1 MVFDD
6 KGYVI
11 RCVDQFSGRVAYK
24 GRHIYTFEKDALMP
38 NETFTISGAKRSL
51 ANLERMYPD
60 QFYSIERLSCYYID
74 FNDPVHERNYKQEIY
89 EYISHAMT
97 QLDELW
103 DGNEFD
109 RGDKMR
115 INQIREDLRAIK
127 TILLKQKKTKKNTSK

>member
-24 GRHIYTFEKDALMP
+24 GRHIYTLEKDALMP

-74 FNDPVHERNYKQEIY
+74 FRYLVPGTV
-89 EYISHAMT
+89 T
-97 QLDELW
+97 
-103 DGNEFD
+103 
-109 RGDKMR
+109 
-115 INQIREDLRAIK
+115 
-127 TILLKQKKTKKNTSK
+127 